1 MSSKASRWLDLYRSP
16 TKKRCRNNWLCIIQT
31 VYMGAKM
38 WIEYVRDGL
47 KKGQQVFRRSV
58 VEALMDEI
66 GQQKPTSGDSAE
78 VAALKRELAIA
89 KKQYRDLNIRF
100 YQIKSRMDD
109 KGQLN
114 APDSDGE
121 ISMPL
126 G

>member
-1 MSSKASRWLDLYRSP
+1 
-16 TKKRCRNNWLCIIQT
+16 
-31 VYMGAKM
+31 MGAKM

-66 GQQKPTSGDSAE
+66 DQQKPTSGDSAE

-100 YQIKSRMDD
+100 YQIKSRVDD
-109 KGQLN
+109 KGKMN
-114 APDSDGE
+114 APDSEGE
-121 ISMPL
+121 IPLPL